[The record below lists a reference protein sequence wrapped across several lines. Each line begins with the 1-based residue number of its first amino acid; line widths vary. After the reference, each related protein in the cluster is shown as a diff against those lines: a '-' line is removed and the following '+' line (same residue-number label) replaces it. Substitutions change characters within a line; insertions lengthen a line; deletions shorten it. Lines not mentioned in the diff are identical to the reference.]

1 MIFAVAIETIIV
13 DTHIDIW
20 SKLVLDI
27 WKEAPED
34 IAWKRVCRVISDIQ
48 MNDIYFER
56 QA

>member
-48 MNDIYFER
+48 MNDINFER